1 MRQSIQNNNNWR
13 LWIRKKNALLNL
25 IGHQPDI
32 DKINLYTKDPYE
44 AKYWLLTSKQ
54 ESVGLK
60 HYNDPKAFIEYS
72 NDRQDVYKNIEEYK
86 LGKKRKV
93 LIAFD
98 GMIADM
104 IGNTKPNPVITKLF
118 IKGRKLNI

>member
-1 MRQSIQNNNNWR
+1 METLDQE
-13 LWIRKKNALLNL
+13 KNALLNL

-72 NDRQDVYKNIEEYK
+72 NDMQDVYKSIEEYNP
-86 LGKKRKV
+86 KKKHKI
-93 LIAFD
+93 LIKFHD
-98 GMIADM
+98 MIADVDS
-104 IGNTKPNPVITKLF
+104 NKK
-118 IKGRKLNI
+118 KQ